1 MGLINLV
8 SVYSMRVEDIADGRL
23 VTKDNTISTN
33 LTLSTADLQSIGGE
47 KNKQNFIVNFAAP
60 LQKVLSLLEYM
71 TLVYSGYKRLRL
83 G

>member
-47 KNKQNFIVNFAAP
+47 KINKT
-60 LQKVLSLLEYM
+60 S
-71 TLVYSGYKRLRL
+71 
-83 G
+83 